1 MFAQKTFCR
10 DIFLTHNL
18 GCAQAFNSSDLPELR
33 GWDLSPP
40 ALSHWRLFAYHSWDS
55 SYHSVRS
62 VAQSEDGSPNEFK
75 AFDRFWKRIVG
86 VLWQFISKS

>member
-1 MFAQKTFCR
+1 M
-10 DIFLTHNL
+10 
-18 GCAQAFNSSDLPELR
+18 FNSSDLPELR

-62 VAQSEDGSPNEFK
+62 VAQSEDGGS
-75 AFDRFWKRIVG
+75 KRILSFLLQPSSG
-86 VLWQFISKS
+86 CFDCLLVLILLKRIS

>member
-1 MFAQKTFCR
+1 M
-10 DIFLTHNL
+10 
-18 GCAQAFNSSDLPELR
+18 FNSSGLPELS

-62 VAQSEDGSPNEFK
+62 VAQSEDGTPNEFK
-75 AFDRFWKRIVG
+75 AFDRFWKGCRES
-86 VLWQFISKS
+86 LRYFTSKSFTFH

>member
-1 MFAQKTFCR
+1 MRWLCVCAKSFCR
-10 DIFLTHNL
+10 GIVLSHNL

-62 VAQSEDGSPNEFK
+62 VAQSEDGDSKRK
-75 AFDRFWKRIVG
+75 AFFFQLSSG
-86 VLWQFISKS
+86 LL